1 MIPPQELILEAC
13 LETPEEAH
21 SAFLNGAH
29 RVELCRNLESGGL
42 SPLKGNGS
50 TLSGNL
56 RTSVE
61 GDGPPPAGEFCL
73 FRGGIEEHG
82 RRN

>member
-29 RVELCRNLESGGL
+29 RVEPVSYTHL
-42 SPLKGNGS
+42 
-50 TLSGNL
+50 TLPTIS
-56 RTSVE
+56 RV
-61 GDGPPPAGEFCL
+61 
-73 FRGGIEEHG
+73 
-82 RRN
+82 

>member
-29 RVELCRNLESGGL
+29 RVELCQI
-42 SPLKGNGS
+42 LKAEGS
-50 TLSGNL
+50 APQGKRSYVVWNL
-56 RTSVE
+56 R
-61 GDGPPPAGEFCL
+61 L
-73 FRGGIEEHG
+73 R
-82 RRN
+82 